1 VPVFVKVL
9 RDSKN
14 SGRARAATIQA
25 RMGPAAKAA
34 VPALT
39 AVTQEQFSYTRVK
52 AEEALKQIGSGPA
65 AQGADKLE

>member
-1 VPVFVKVL
+1 MPVFVKVL

-52 AEEALKQIGSGPA
+52 AEEALERIVSQPV
-65 AQGADKLE
+65 AQQPEKLE